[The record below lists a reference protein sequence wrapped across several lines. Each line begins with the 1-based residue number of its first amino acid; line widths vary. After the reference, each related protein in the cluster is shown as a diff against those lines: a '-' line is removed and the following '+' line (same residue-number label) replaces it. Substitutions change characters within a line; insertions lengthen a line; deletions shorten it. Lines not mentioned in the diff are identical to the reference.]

1 MAVLESFTKLLSDL
15 LQDALALLLLRV
27 QGLNRILFL
36 RLRLSQR
43 LVPGRQRRVL
53 GRQLLAQLGNLLVTF
68 LQSIGEGKRMEG
80 W

>member
-1 MAVLESFTKLLSDL
+1 MLSDL

-27 QGLNRILFL
+27 QGLDRTPFL
-36 RLRLSQR
+36 RQRLSQR
-43 LVPGRQRRVL
+43 LVLGRQR
-53 GRQLLAQLGNLLVTF
+53 LAQLGNLLVTF